1 MLGEAEA
8 DEHSVCVCV
17 FVWDASGVQGFC
29 LAKGPFFD
37 RESCLE
43 FAELCIITAILN
55 LGSI

>member
-1 MLGEAEA
+1 M
-8 DEHSVCVCV
+8 CV